1 MFRKTY
7 SVDAIEW
14 KGLFVVNGVITPI
27 TFSGGKQGNGRRI
40 KARFSTSDVNIQKAI
55 ESDQRYSKTV
65 FFEVAYEEV
74 KEEKQDEIPG
84 KKVYNFKK
92 LQEAVNV
99 LITEYGE
106 KPSNLTNKT
115 RILEAAKKHQ
125 IVFPNIK

>member
-14 KGLFVVNGVITPI
+14 KGLFMINGVLTPI

-65 FFEVAYEEV
+65 FFEVAYEET
-74 KEEKQDEIPG
+74 KEETK
-84 KKVYNFKK
+84 
-92 LQEAVNV
+92 EAVEPHNQIEHPFIV
-99 LITEYGE
+99 LYQ
-106 KPSNLTNKT
+106 S
-115 RILEAAKKHQ
+115 
-125 IVFPNIK
+125 

>member
-14 KGLFVVNGVITPI
+14 KGLFMINGALTPI

-65 FFEVAYEEV
+65 FFEVAYRNPKMKNRKRYQV
-74 KEEKQDEIPG
+74 KKCTTATSYRRPLMCLSQNTEKS
-84 KKVYNFKK
+84 
-92 LQEAVNV
+92 LQ
-99 LITEYGE
+99 L
-106 KPSNLTNKT
+106 LQT
-115 RILEAAKKHQ
+115 RLRY
-125 IVFPNIK
+125 